1 MMLKKRIA
9 LFAVA
14 TAAIALLAAFQ
25 WPLKPEALRLNFGSN
40 AAGFYKGIELN
51 MPDTPVLAPAKG
63 EMLFAHDS
71 PRLPG
76 GYPLPSGSLAAMAH
90 TSGMMS
96 IYTGMQ
102 PGSLANYR
110 GAVEQAEILGMS
122 PIQGSGRYLGFYL
135 YDQRERRYINP
146 QILLATVPDARVPL
160 IRSVAL
166 VSGSQEQILDRN
178 SVVRQ
183 GSWRIVIDAIDL
195 TALGLSGAPFDLA
208 VVLDGSERFRVVYDS
223 ARMAAGQSLLFSDG
237 ARPERDFLVGD
248 GRISFGPVI
257 LTKGRS
263 SILVSATDLA
273 GNKREISYTIT
284 VQ

>member
-1 MMLKKRIA
+1 MLKKRSA
-9 LFAVA
+9 LLAMA
-14 TAAIALLAAFQ
+14 MTTLTLLAAFQ
-25 WPLKPEALRLNFGSN
+25 WPLKPEALSLNFGTYV
-40 AAGFYKGIELN
+40 AGFYKGVELN
-51 MPDTPVLAPAKG
+51 LPDTPVLAPAKG

-71 PRLPG
+71 ARLPG
-76 GYPLPSGSLAAMAH
+76 GYPMPSGSLAALAH
-90 TSGMMS
+90 SAGIIS

-110 GAVEQAEILGMS
+110 GAVEQSEILGMS
-122 PIQGSGRYLGFYL
+122 PVQGSGRHLGFYL

-146 QILLATVPDARVPL
+146 LILLAAAPDARVPL

-166 VSGSQEQILDRN
+166 ASGGQEQILERN

-183 GSWRIVIDAIDL
+183 GSWRLVIDALDL
-195 TALGLSGAPFDLA
+195 TALGLPGAPFDVA
-208 VVLDGSERFRVVYDS
+208 VVLDGSERFRVKYDS
-223 ARMAAGQSLLFSDG
+223 ARMAAGQSLLFSDN
-237 ARPERDFLVGD
+237 AQSERDYFLAD
-248 GRISFGPVI
+248 GRISFGPIV

-263 SILVSATDLA
+263 SITVSATDLA